1 MYRAAL
7 SWVPV
12 ALLVLAAPAV
22 PAAAEICT
30 RDDVPAATLL
40 LPYFEVD
47 LGNPNGI
54 TTLFSV
60 NNAFS
65 DPVVAKVEIW
75 TDLGVA
81 LGGFNIYLAGFDV
94 QSINLRDVFNCNLPN
109 TPPPAG
115 SPFSNSCAGA
125 FPVPAQLCSA
135 TTYQTALTGKPVP
148 SLSGCAGLDHG
159 DNIAR
164 GYVTV
169 DAVNGCTT
177 QFPGNL
183 GYFGPGGTGVAS
195 NKNVLWGDSFYVNP
209 SQNLT
214 DGEALVH
221 IEASGTNNETSLAG
235 QYTFY
240 GKFVSWNASDN
251 REPLPSTYGVR
262 FLNGGAFSG
271 GTNLRVWRDSKI
283 QQGAFKCGAT
293 PSWYPLG
300 QQALFIFDEQAHTA
314 TPGAI
319 TPFPTV
325 AQRVHV
331 NGPELPVPYTFGW
344 LILGLNNTVAS
355 AGNVPPEDPSRA
367 QAWVGVEMAAN
378 GRFSAG
384 FNAMHY
390 DNACTGVTPSP

>member
-1 MYRAAL
+1 MYRAW
-7 SWVPV
+7 SWVAV
-12 ALLVLAAPAV
+12 ALLVLV
-22 PAAAEICT
+22 TPAAAEICS

-47 LGNPNGI
+47 LGNPNGV

-75 TDLGVA
+75 SDLGVG
-81 LGGFNIYLAGFDV
+81 LGGFNIYLDGFDV
-94 QSINLRDVFNCNLPN
+94 QSINLRDILNCQLPN

-115 SPFSNSCAGA
+115 SPFSASCAGA
-125 FPVPAQLCSA
+125 FPQPAQLCSV

-148 SLSGCAGLDHG
+148 SLSGCAGVDHG

-169 DAVNGCTT
+169 DVVNGCTT
-177 QFPGNL
+177 QYPGNS
-183 GYFGPGGTGVAS
+183 GYFAPGGTGVAS
-195 NKNVLWGDSFYVNP
+195 NRNALWGDSFYVNP

-214 DGEALVH
+214 DGEMLVH

-240 GKFVSWNASDN
+240 GKFVGWTGRDN

-262 FLNGGAFSG
+262 FLNGGPFSG
-271 GTNLRVWRDSKI
+271 GTSLRVWRDSKVN
-283 QQGAFKCGAT
+283 QGAFKCGFA

-300 QQALFIFDEQAHTA
+300 QESIFVFDEQAHSA
-314 TPGAI
+314 SASGLK
-319 TPFPTV
+319 PFPAV
-325 AQRVHV
+325 AQRVQV
-331 NGPELPVPYTFGW
+331 AGAQLPVPYTFGW
-344 LILGLNNTVAS
+344 LVLGLDNTVPA
-355 AGNVPPEDPSRA
+355 AGSNPPEDPSRA
-367 QAWVGVEMAAN
+367 QAWVGVEMDSQ
-378 GRFSAG
+378 GRYSAG